1 MQIVDRP
8 AFRVIGLPVT
18 APWEALWTVMP
29 NAWATFF
36 GRRHEIPGVRTET
49 NMDISVGHR
58 DGVYEQLIATEV
70 DANAVPPP
78 GMRALEVPA
87 HRYLHH
93 WHTGSLA
100 GIALSFGTMYE
111 WAAAQGIGVDQFKL
125 DMGYTAKGQESE
137 HDLYIR
143 LAD

>member
-8 AFRVIGLPVT
+8 GFRVIGLPVT

-29 NAWATFF
+29 NAWTTFF
-36 GRRHEIPGVRTET
+36 RRRHEIPGVHSATSME
-49 NMDISVGHR
+49 ISVGQQ
-58 DGVYEQLIATEV
+58 DGVYHQLIAVEV
-70 DANAVPPP
+70 DASAVPPP
-78 GMRALEVPA
+78 GMRALQVPPQ
-87 HRYLHH
+87 RYLHH

-111 WAAAQGIGVDQFKL
+111 WAASQGIAVDDFKL
-125 DMGYTAKGQESE
+125 DMGYTARGQESE
-137 HDLYIR
+137 HDLFIR